1 MARPLAIGTHGQ
13 EQGVGEMIAIL
24 VTRRETRRRMTASR
38 GIFCMKVD
46 ALTVKSSKSRKRLR
60 II

>member
-1 MARPLAIGTHGQ
+1 MARPSAIGTHGQ
-13 EQGVGEMIAIL
+13 EQGVREMIAIL

-38 GIFCMKVD
+38 GIFYMKVD
-46 ALTVKSSKSRKRLR
+46 ALNVKSSKSRKRLR